1 SPLHLYDAASAG
13 YGPPVVSLVG
23 PSGAVRGS
31 LVIDPGNTRL
41 TFVKTGGPAG
51 GGTAGLLAPGTY
63 TATLVSGPGAFKD
76 AAGAPLDG
84 NADGTGGDNY
94 TATFMV
100 AAPTGV
106 VVTVPDF
113 ARGPDGSNALN
124 VPNSS
129 TNGI

>member
-1 SPLHLYDAASAG
+1 
-13 YGPPVVSLVG
+13 
-23 PSGAVRGS
+23 
-31 LVIDPGNTRL
+31 
-41 TFVKTGGPAG
+41 
-51 GGTAGLLAPGTY
+51 
-63 TATLVSGPGAFKD
+63 
-76 AAGAPLDG
+76 LDG

-129 TNGI
+129 TNGIPVALSNGAGVTDATFTLAYNADLLTISGGAANPGLTGASFSVTTSGSGATAVATVVFHSPTALGAGAVRL